1 VFADARV
8 LLSLLRGQPRGG
20 DHAQRLAAFYGPQ
33 AGDYDRFRERLL
45 NGRRELVE
53 LLDPAPGTRFVELGG
68 GTGRNLEFLGERRAA
83 LETVWLVDLCAPL
96 LEQAR
101 RRASNWPNV
110 RVVEADATTW
120 QPEAQVHAV
129 MFSYSLTMIPD
140 WFRAV
145 DNAWR
150 MLAPGGVIGVV
161 DFHVSR
167 RDPAPGRARHR
178 PLTRSFWR
186 GWFDRDGVFPSPDH
200 LPYLESRFA
209 TRVLLE
215 RSAQVPYLPFVRV
228 PWYLFVGVK
237 RRRDPEPAGLE
248 G

>member
-1 VFADARV
+1 MFADARV

-20 DHAQRLAAFYGPQ
+20 SHAQRLLAFYGPQ
-33 AGDYDRFRERLL
+33 AGQYDRFRERLL
-45 NGRRELVE
+45 QGRRALVE
-53 LLDPAPGTRFVELGG
+53 LLDPAPGTRFAELGG
-68 GTGRNLEFLGERRAA
+68 GTGRNLDFLGERRAS

-101 RRASNWPNV
+101 RRVAPWPNV

-120 QPEAQVHAV
+120 QPDVPVNVV

-167 RDPAPGRARHR
+167 RDPLAGRVRHPALARA
-178 PLTRSFWR
+178 FWR
-186 GWFDRDGVFPSPDH
+186 AWFDRDGVFPSPDH
-200 LPYLESRFA
+200 LPYLESRFQTCA
-209 TRVLLE
+209 LLE
-215 RSAQVPYLPFVRV
+215 RSAPVPWLPFARV
-228 PWYLFVGVK
+228 PWYLYMGVK
-237 RRRDPEPAGLE
+237 RRRE
-248 G
+248 GAAARAAA